1 MLHICKES
9 PLSIRD
15 PCIYMGKLP
24 RVREMDLKGLEIRV
38 PNTYMRSIIMSVLTS
53 QTGKPTIHRGLGK
66 VLRRVLHEL

>member
-1 MLHICKES
+1 
-9 PLSIRD
+9 
-15 PCIYMGKLP
+15 MGKLP